1 MIAPRFQWILGTM
14 ASAALFVAGGM
25 WISGA
30 QADPRPAP
38 ALKPMPKITVDPAA
52 LISPKAKPSATPTP
66 DAASYTVKRVL
77 DIPGAMRPGQ
87 WYWDERG
94 APADGPIIITVDLK
108 AQVISIFRDGYEI
121 GTAVMLYGADDK
133 PTPLGV
139 FPISQKKVK
148 HVSNLY
154 GAPMPYM
161 QRLTNDGVAI
171 HASELGPNLATHGCI
186 GVPLAFAKKLFAAT
200 QLGDRVIITNGETLD
215 VGAAI
220 KAAS

>member
-1 MIAPRFQWILGTM
+1 MIAPRLRWIAATL

-25 WISGA
+25 WLSSA
-30 QADPRPAP
+30 QVDPRPMPVAT
-38 ALKPMPKITVDPAA
+38 AVPKITVDPAA
-52 LISPKAKPSATPTP
+52 LISPKAKPSAAPTP
-66 DAASYTVKRVL
+66 EAASYTVKRVL
-77 DIPGAMRPGQ
+77 DIPGAMRPGD
-87 WYWDERG
+87 WYWDEKG

-108 AQVISIFRDGYEI
+108 AQVISIFRGGYEI
-121 GTAVMLYGADDK
+121 GTAVVLYGADDK

-154 GAPMPYM
+154 GASMPYM

-186 GVPLAFAKKLFAAT
+186 GVPLEFAKKLFAAT
-200 QLGDRVIITNGETLD
+200 KLGDRVIITNGETLD